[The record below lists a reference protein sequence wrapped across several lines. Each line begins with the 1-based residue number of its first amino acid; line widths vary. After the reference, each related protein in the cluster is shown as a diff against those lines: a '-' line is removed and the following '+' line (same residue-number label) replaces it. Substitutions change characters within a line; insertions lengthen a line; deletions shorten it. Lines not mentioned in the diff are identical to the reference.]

1 MEKLSQG
8 HLPVETEILAPP
20 AGMMA
25 PLADHRALALRIK
38 RSVRRTAGGGVRALD
53 VQVDRESI
61 RLGGHC
67 ASFYCKQLAQQA
79 AMRLSGGV
87 QVINAIEV
95 EE

>member
-1 MEKLSQG
+1 M
-8 HLPVETEILAPP
+8 PVETETIPPP

-38 RSVRRTAGGGVRALD
+38 RSVRRSSGGGVRSLD

-61 RLGGHC
+61 RLGGRC

-87 QVINAIEV
+87 QVINGIEV
-95 EE
+95 EG